1 MSVPD
6 VDQELV
12 RLLTATREGTAPDA
26 DARERIRAAVAAGV
40 AAGTAL
46 PVVAT
51 ARGARGFKWWLL
63 SALGAA
69 VVVGVVSWPW
79 SPAKAPAPAPSS
91 VEKASPS
98 AVALEAA
105 PAASPAV
112 SPETSPAPEVSAS
125 LVPVSPV
132 SPVSPVP
139 SVPSKARAP
148 KAEAPAAE
156 QSDELALVSSMQL
169 ALRSGNAAQVL
180 ALAGEHA
187 QRFPQGALVQER
199 EGARAIARCQL
210 AEPPKRGAILSA
222 FERVYAGSPYA
233 ARVRAACAP

>member
-6 VDQELV
+6 VDQELT
-12 RLLTATREGTAPDA
+12 RLLTAAREGTAPDA
-26 DARERIRAAVAAGV
+26 EARARVRAAVAAGLAV
-40 AAGTAL
+40 DAAL
-46 PVVAT
+46 PVGAA
-51 ARGARGFKWWLL
+51 ARGARGIKWWLL
-63 SALGAA
+63 SALGGAL
-69 VVVGVVSWPW
+69 VVGVVAWLW
-79 SPAKAPAPAPSS
+79 APATAPAPASS
-91 VEKASPS
+91 VERASPS

-105 PAASPAV
+105 PTAAPAV
-112 SPETSPAPEVSAS
+112 QAQVSPAPEASANLLSVSS
-125 LVPVSPV
+125 VSSV
-132 SPVSPVP
+132 SSKAR
-139 SVPSKARAP
+139 PSKAVAS
-148 KAEAPAAE
+148 ALE

-210 AEPPKRGAILSA
+210 AEPAQRGAILGA
-222 FERVYAGSPYA
+222 FERVYSGSPYA